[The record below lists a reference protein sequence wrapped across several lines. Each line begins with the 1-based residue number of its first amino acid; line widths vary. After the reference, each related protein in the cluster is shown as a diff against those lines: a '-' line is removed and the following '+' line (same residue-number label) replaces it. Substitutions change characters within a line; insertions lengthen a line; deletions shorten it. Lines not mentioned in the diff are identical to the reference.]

1 MHKYILLLF
10 LVLGHSVLA
19 QQAQTWF
26 KGNLHTHSYW
36 SDGDEF
42 PEMIMDWY
50 KHRGY
55 NFVALSD
62 HNILAEGEKWKLIA
76 KSKSHMD
83 GFEKYLS
90 KFGKDWVTVK
100 LDTGRTHVKLKTLEE
115 YRKLFEDKNF
125 LIIRAE
131 ELTDKFENK
140 QVHMNATN
148 IQTVI
153 KAQGGSS
160 LQEVMQRNLDAIA
173 AQRKQTNVP
182 IMQHLNHPN
191 FYYSITAQ
199 NIIDLQGERFF
210 EVYNGHPM
218 VHNYGDSTHPG
229 TEQMWDEINIAYAK
243 QGKPLLYGLATDDS
257 HNYHIF
263 GPTQSNAGRGW
274 VMVKS
279 ESLTPE
285 ALIAAMEEG
294 RFYSSTGV
302 TLSEMEVRDNTL
314 RVAVQGQA
322 GVKYR
327 IEFIGVKTGA
337 KKSSVLASSEG
348 PQAQFKLSKDYVFVR
363 AKVTSS
369 KAKTNPLGEDE
380 NEAAWI
386 QPVRWTG
393 KR

>member
-1 MHKYILLLF
+1 MKRRAAF
-10 LVLGHSVLA
+10 LVLLFSLQAHA
-19 QQAQTWF
+19 QQWY

-50 KHRGY
+50 KQHGY

-62 HNILAEGEKWKLIA
+62 HNILAEGEKWKLIP
-76 KSKSHMD
+76 KSKAHVQ
-83 GFEKYLS
+83 GFEKYLD
-90 KFGKDWVTVK
+90 KFGKDWVSFRT
-100 LDTGRTHVKLKTLEE
+100 DTGRINVRLKTLSE
-115 YRKLFEDKNF
+115 YRPLFEDSTF
-125 LIIRAE
+125 LILKAE
-131 ELTDKFENK
+131 ELTDKFEGK

-153 KAQGGSS
+153 KPQGGTS
-160 LQEVMQRNLDAIA
+160 LQEVMQRNLDAILE
-173 AQRKQTNVP
+173 QRKTSGVP

-199 NIIDLQGERFF
+199 NITELKGERFF
-210 EVYNGHPM
+210 EVYNGHPQ
-218 VHNYGDSTHPG
+218 VHNYGDADHLG
-229 TEQMWDEINIAYAK
+229 TEAIWDEVNIAYAE
-243 QGKPLLYGLATDDS
+243 GGRPLLLGLATDDS

-263 GPTQSNAGRGW
+263 GPTQSNSGRGW

-285 ALIAAMEEG
+285 SLIAAMEEG
-294 RFYSSTGV
+294 QFYASTGV
-302 TLSEMEVRDNTL
+302 VLIDTYVKDNVMYVEVK
-314 RVAVQGQA
+314 AEP

-327 IEFIGVKTGA
+327 IDFIGA
-337 KKSSVLASSEG
+337 KKGTDFTKTFSSKKG
-348 PQAQFKLSKDYVFVR
+348 TTAQFNITRDFLFVR

-369 KAKTNPLGEDE
+369 KRRSNPLAEDE
-380 NEAAWI
+380 NEAAWV
-386 QPVRWTG
+386 QPVQWTG

>member
-1 MHKYILLLF
+1 MKKCVLLF
-10 LVLGHSVLA
+10 FLFPAQFGLA
-19 QQAQTWF
+19 QQVQSWY

-50 KHRGY
+50 KQRGY

-76 KSKSHMD
+76 KSKAHMD
-83 GFEKYLS
+83 GFEKYLARY
-90 KFGKDWVTVK
+90 GKDWVTYKV
-100 LDTGRTHVKLKTLEE
+100 DTGRTHVKLKTLEE
-115 YRKLFEDKNF
+115 YRKLFEDRNF

-153 KAQGGSS
+153 KPQGGST

-173 AQRKQTNVP
+173 AQRKHTNVP

-199 NIIDLQGERFF
+199 NMIDLQGERFF
-210 EVYNGHPM
+210 EVYNGHAM
-218 VHNYGDSTHPG
+218 VHNYGDSIHMG
-229 TEQMWDEINIAYAK
+229 TEQIWDEVNIAYAR

-279 ESLTPE
+279 ESLSPE
-285 ALIAAMEEG
+285 ALITAMEAG
-294 RFYSSTGV
+294 RFYASTGV
-302 TLSEMEVRDNTL
+302 TLADAEVRDNTL
-314 RVAVQGQA
+314 YVAVKEEP
-322 GVKYR
+322 GVTYR
-327 IEFIGVKTGA
+327 IDFIGVKSGET
-337 KKSSVLASSEG
+337 KSVILSSTDG
-348 PQAQFKLSKDYVFVR
+348 LQAQFKLTREFVFVR
-363 AKVTSS
+363 AKVASS
-369 KAKTNPLGEDE
+369 KVKTNPLGEDE
-380 NEAAWI
+380 NEAAWV
-386 QPVRWTG
+386 QPARWTG